1 MWIVLIVVGVLLIAT
16 IIENRFPQVV
26 EGIIENVYLTTADA
40 ERLCSW
46 NIYYEGHY
54 EDLYKSTK
62 HADTYFV
69 VRERVITQKFN
80 KEGAYKWCCDSGNYG
95 CIKKEFKEF
104 LKGEKNDRDNHNSGV
119 S

>member
-1 MWIVLIVVGVLLIAT
+1 MLIVLIASVVLLIAAIT
-16 IIENRFPQVV
+16 MYPPQVV
-26 EGIIENVYLTTADA
+26 ERIIENVYLTTADA

-62 HADTYFV
+62 HAGTYFV
-69 VRERVITQKFN
+69 VRERAITQKFN
-80 KEGAYKWCCDSGNYG
+80 KERAYKWCCDSGNYG